1 MSYDGLFGFMGLFIM
16 RRDQRG
22 RGLGAQLWRY
32 RLSRLQGRL
41 APGAAIG
48 MDGVLAMKPFYER
61 GGFVFAHN
69 DVRYQGVADGTM
81 DPAVR
86 PIDSS
91 MFAIVETFDR
101 SHVPAPRASFLRRW
115 IFQPGA
121 HALALHEN
129 GQLAGYGVARPA
141 LKGYK
146 LGPVFAKRADI
157 AERLVSSLMACIPGE
172 QVQLDVPE
180 PNQSGSRLAEK
191 FGLKEVFG
199 CARLYHGR
207 TPELADW
214 QHIRRNIVR
223 IRLEE
228 NVMYHQ
234 VISQCTQNLKAL
246 ETCLDKAEQYAAA
259 KKFDTRRAHDQPPCP
274 GHASFHLS
282 GSERLRLRESGSGL
296 AFRTDT
302 APARG

>member
-1 MSYDGLFGFMGLFIM
+1 MPADLSITLMEREEADILAAWAADEGWNPGKSDVGIAWDTDPEGFIALRMGSGKGSDLIGGGTIISYDGLFGFMGLFIV

-22 RGLGAQLWRY
+22 RGLGARLWRY

-41 APGAAIG
+41 APGASIG

-69 DVRYQGVADGTM
+69 DVRYQGIADGRM

-86 PIDSS
+86 PVDSS
-91 MFAIVETFDR
+91 TFAFVEEFDR
-101 SHVPAPRASFLRRW
+101 SHVPAPRASFLHRW
-115 IFQPGA
+115 IFQRGA

-129 GQLAGYGVARPA
+129 DQIVGYGVARPA
-141 LKGYK
+141 LTGYK

-157 AERLVSSLMACIPGE
+157 AERLIASLMACIPGQ

-207 TPELADW
+207 TPDLPVG
-214 QHIRRNIVR
+214 NIYGV
-223 IRLEE
+223 
-228 NVMYHQ
+228 
-234 VISQCTQNLKAL
+234 T
-246 ETCLDKAEQYAAA
+246 
-259 KKFDTRRAHDQPPCP
+259 
-274 GHASFHLS
+274 SFEF
-282 GSERLRLRESGSGL
+282 G
-296 AFRTDT
+296 
-302 APARG
+302 